1 MKLTELYQTLRES
14 YQLRASRLCSR
25 RLARMRNTTPLISF
39 TFDDF
44 PRSAF
49 KTGGAILKAHN
60 ARGTY
65 YVSLGLMGQNGPVGS
80 LFTSDD
86 LHAVLADGHELG
98 CHTFTHCHSWETPP
112 REFEKSVRDNERSL
126 RKLLPDGSF
135 RTLSYPLST
144 PRPAIKRRMANH
156 FACCRGGGQTNNVGT
171 VDLNYLRAFF
181 LEKSIDHPAAI
192 REMLDR
198 NARAGGWLIFA
209 THDVCEKPTRFGCAP
224 RFFEEVVQQASKS
237 GATILP
243 VAEAFERVT
252 QTEVPLP
259 SRPEFSHVCR

>member
-14 YQLRASRLCSR
+14 YQLRVSRLCSR
-25 RLARMRNTTPLISF
+25 RPATMRNTTPLISF

-44 PRSAF
+44 PRSAL

-60 ARGTY
+60 LRGTY
-65 YVSLGLMGQNGPVGS
+65 YISLGLMGQNGPVGS

-86 LHAVLADGHELG
+86 LHAVVAEGHELG
-98 CHTFTHCHSWETPP
+98 CHTFAHCHSWETAP
-112 REFEKSVRDNERSL
+112 RDFQKSVTDNEQALRQLVPNASL
-126 RKLLPDGSF
+126 

-144 PRPAIKRRMANH
+144 PRPAIKARMANH

-181 LEKSIDHPAAI
+181 LEKSINRPEAI
-192 REMLDR
+192 SDIIDQ
-198 NARAGGWLIFA
+198 NARACGWLIFA
-209 THDVCEKPTRFGCAP
+209 THDVCEKPTRFGCTP
-224 RFFEEVVQQASKS
+224 QFFEDVVEQASKS

-243 VAEAFERVT
+243 VAEASERAT
-252 QTEVPLP
+252 RLQAHSPA
-259 SRPEFSHVCR
+259 RPQFSLA